1 MIFYHQ
7 SLHQIKLCFCYFI
20 LGNITENQ
28 FWGFCLVV
36 FWFFFGGGGGYNI
49 MTFFR
54 KVSILQ
60 GIDSLFN
67 AYYGYRVIRITLN
80 LKPLCCNCR
89 YSY

>member
-1 MIFYHQ
+1 MFLLFYSRKHYRK
-7 SLHQIKLCFCYFI
+7 SI
-20 LGNITENQ
+20 LGVL
-28 FWGFCLVV
+28 FGGFL
-36 FWFFFGGGGGYNI
+36 FFFWRGGGYNI